1 MASNHGSMDTNEL
14 NNLGQ
19 CWVTFDK
26 FLPRWWILFSRALT
40 FLLWFYN
47 ISRDHVQGGMAID
60 KILQYFIHQF
70 YFNGC
75 QVFCIFWNIELLS
88 WDVIKLSEIIIII
101 ITIILFSSSSFSLFS
116 FLPLFHLPPPH
127 LPSLPLLIFL
137 FLLLSKFRN
146 LRALSTTYC
155 GLSNASSIINPYSLT
170 GKIKLFC
177 QTCVNSPLII
187 SCFSFPC
194 FCFFLRALCTSVIRL
209 SRIL

>member
-1 MASNHGSMDTNEL
+1 MPGL
-14 NNLGQ
+14 LY
-19 CWVTFDK
+19 
-26 FLPRWWILFSRALT
+26 ILKYWA
-40 FLLWFYN
+40 
-47 ISRDHVQGGMAID
+47 
-60 KILQYFIHQF
+60 
-70 YFNGC
+70 
-75 QVFCIFWNIELLS
+75 LS

-155 GLSNASSIINPYSLT
+155 GLSNASSVINPYSLT

-187 SCFSFPC
+187 SYFSFPC
-194 FCFFLRALCTSVIRL
+194 FLLLSQGTLYISNQTEQNSLKIFGVFCLWSTLLQVLVCPTCFGHLCL
-209 SRIL
+209 SGLSTFSPLISNITELIWIFIPLPNIPES